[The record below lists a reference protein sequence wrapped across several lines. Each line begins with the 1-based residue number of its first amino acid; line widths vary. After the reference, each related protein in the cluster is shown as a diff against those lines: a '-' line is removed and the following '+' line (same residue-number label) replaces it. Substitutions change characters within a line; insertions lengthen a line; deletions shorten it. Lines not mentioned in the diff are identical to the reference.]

1 MIRIS
6 RILERLGPL
15 IALVF
20 VVAVF
25 ATADTLNEDGGK
37 FLTQR
42 NFRVILAQTAT
53 VAVAALGMT
62 VIIISG
68 GIDLSAGTALALS
81 ATVLAFALRAGVGPV
96 PAVFLSVLTGGL
108 CGLVNGALISLL
120 RMVPFIVTLGTM
132 TAFLGCAKIVAD
144 ETTVRPALDQIP
156 AWLSGLVSTRS
167 EALWF
172 GLPSGVWLAFALSA
186 ILAAVLH
193 WTVFGRHVFAMGS
206 NEQTARLCGVN
217 VTATKIAIYTIS
229 GMFVGVAGMYQ
240 FAKLSSGNPV
250 SGIGLEL
257 KVIAAVVIGGG
268 SLSGGQGSV
277 LGTLTGAAIM
287 GVIASG
293 CTLLNL
299 SNPIQDILLGVIIV
313 AAVALDQLRHR
324 RGASAS

>member
-1 MIRIS
+1 MRNAAN
-6 RILERLGPL
+6 LEKLRPL
-15 IALVF
+15 IALIF

-25 ATADTLNEDGGK
+25 ATADSLKEDGGR

-42 NFRVILAQTAT
+42 NCRVILAQTAT

-62 VIIISG
+62 VVIISG
-68 GIDLSAGTALALS
+68 GIDLSAGTAIALS
-81 ATVLAFALRAGVGPV
+81 ATVLAFALRAGTGPV
-96 PAVFLSVLTGGL
+96 PAVLLGVLTGGL
-108 CGLVNGALISLL
+108 CGLINGALVSLL

-156 AWLSGLVSTRS
+156 DWLSRLVSTRS
-167 EALWF
+167 EVLWF
-172 GLPSGVWLAFALSA
+172 GLPTGVWIAIVLSA
-186 ILAAVLH
+186 ILATVLH
-193 WTVFGRHVFAMGS
+193 WTVFGRHVFALGS
-206 NEQTARLCGVN
+206 NEQTARICGVN

-229 GMFVGVAGMYQ
+229 GFFVGVAGMFQ
-240 FAKLSSGNPV
+240 FAKLSSGNPI

-293 CTLLNL
+293 CTLLGL
-299 SNPIQDILLGVIIV
+299 TNPIQDILLGVIIV
-313 AAVALDQLRHR
+313 AAVGLDHIRQHR
-324 RGASAS
+324 LARAK